1 MTKGGELE
9 AYVLAIERHFRTWR
23 GADHVLSPR
32 DFALARS
39 WHESGVPLAHV
50 LVGIDRA
57 FESDPQAS
65 SLAFCRRRIEE
76 LSEGLVS
83 RSPKDAGVETT
94 SLVAVEESLAGLEER
109 LLELPVAARAAFGL
123 VLNQVRELRD
133 LVAVAARP
141 NWDYVRAKLEQIDE
155 AVSGAAPQALDP
167 EAARAIDQEAARSA
181 ERHKGRVD
189 EAALRGALDRFTQAR
204 ARERLRLP
212 RVRGF

>member
-1 MTKGGELE
+1 VTADGGLE

-39 WHESGVPLAHV
+39 WHEAGVPLANV

-57 FESDPQAS
+57 FESEPLAS

-76 LSEGLVS
+76 LSDGQATRHPRAAAL
-83 RSPKDAGVETT
+83 ETV
-94 SLVAVEESLAGLEER
+94 SLVVVEEALARLEDR
-109 LLELPVAARAAFGL
+109 LQELPIGARAAFGL
-123 VLNQVRELRD
+123 VLGRVREIRD

-141 NWDYVRAKLEQIDE
+141 NWDYLRAKLVEIDE

-167 EAARAIDQEAARSA
+167 EAARAIDAEAARSA
-181 ERHKGRVD
+181 QRHQGHVD
-189 EAALRGALDRFTQAR
+189 EAALRGALERFTRAR

-212 RVRGF
+212 RVSVV